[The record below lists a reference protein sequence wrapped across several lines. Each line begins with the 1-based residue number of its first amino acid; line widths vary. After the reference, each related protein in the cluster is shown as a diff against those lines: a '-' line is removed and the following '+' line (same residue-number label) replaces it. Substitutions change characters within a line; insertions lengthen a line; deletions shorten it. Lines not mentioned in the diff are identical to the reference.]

1 MERKQSINN
10 DVDARKAEGG
20 DMSGVGPGLS
30 VDEYQ
35 EYINAKMMTADAV
48 GFDAPE
54 LHPDLFGYQVD
65 IVRWALKR
73 GRAAIFADCGMGKT
87 FMQLEWAR
95 RVCDHSGGR
104 VLILCPLAVAE
115 QTVAEA
121 AQFGIDATVSRD
133 GIVRSRI
140 TITNYENMHR
150 FDLGDFAGLVLDESS
165 IIKSYDGKTRTEI
178 LRQSVEVHYR
188 LACTATPAP
197 NDHIELGNHAQ
208 FCGIMSREEMLATYF
223 IHDTSGGTN
232 AWRLKGHGA
241 SAFWDWVAT
250 WAVSIRKPSDI
261 GHSDDG
267 FVLPPLNVIDHM
279 IKVDHSSAADGMLFR
294 MQALSLSELRAEA
307 RLTRPLRVAETA
319 ALVNGTTDP
328 WIVWCHTNA
337 ESSELVAAID
347 GAVEIKGSD
356 KPDIKAGRMLGFSRG
371 EFRVLVTKPSIAGF
385 GMNWQHCHNVAF
397 VGLTHS
403 YEQFYQAVR
412 RCWRFGQDCPVDVH
426 VMVAETEQSVLRS
439 IQSKQQAADTMAEQM
454 TAAMRDASM
463 ENVRGASAMRDTYQ
477 TGADI
482 GENHALYLGDCVEVY
497 RDHVE
502 TESVGMSVFSPPFA
516 SLFTYSNSARDMG
529 NCENDEDFTRHFGF
543 MVDELMRVTIPGR
556 ICAVHCM
563 NLPTSKARD
572 GFIGIRDFRGSIID
586 LFTSK
591 GWVYHSEVTI
601 WKDPVMAMQ
610 RTKAHGLLYKT
621 LCKDS
626 SKSRQGLPDY
636 LVMFRKPGNADPVSD
651 GDERFSEYVGTEPPT
666 SSQELDP
673 RRYSIDV
680 WQRYASP
687 VWHDINQSR
696 TLNYREGRQDE
707 DERHICPLQLD
718 VIERAIHLWSN
729 PGDLVATPFA
739 GIGSELVS
747 ALNMGRRAVG
757 SELKKSYW
765 DLAKKNIAAAIEPD
779 IQRSLFGD

>member
-1 MERKQSINN
+1 MNE
-10 DVDARKAEGG
+10 
-20 DMSGVGPGLS
+20 
-30 VDEYQ
+30 EYRD
-35 EYINAKMMTADAV
+35 YIASKMVTAAAV
-48 GFDAPE
+48 GFDADE
-54 LHPDLFGYQVD
+54 LHPDLFGYQSD

-87 FMQLEWAR
+87 FMQLEWAH
-95 RVCDHSGGR
+95 RVHEYTGGDII
-104 VLILCPLAVAE
+104 ILCPLAVAE
-115 QTVAEA
+115 QTAAEA
-121 AQFGIDATVSRD
+121 AHFGIDASVSRD
-133 GIVRSRI
+133 GEIRSAI

-150 FDLGDFAGLVLDESS
+150 FDLGDFIGIVLDESS

-178 LRQSVEVHYR
+178 LAKSVQVHYR

-208 FCGIMSREEMLATYF
+208 FCGIMWREEMLATYF

-232 AWRLKGHGA
+232 AWRLKGHA
-241 SAFWDWVAT
+241 QSAFWEWVAT

-267 FVLPPLNVIDHM
+267 FVLPPLDVVDHVIS
-279 IKVDHSSAADGMLFR
+279 VDHSSAADGMLFR
-294 MQALSLSELRAEA
+294 MQALSLSELRKESK
-307 RLTRPLRVAETA
+307 RTMPLRVDETA
-319 ALVNGTTDP
+319 TMVNGAPDVP

-337 ESSELVAAID
+337 ESSALVAAID

-356 KPDIKAGRMLGFSRG
+356 KPDVKARRMLAFSSG
-371 EFRVLVTKPSIAGF
+371 DIRVLVTKPSIAGF
-385 GMNWQHCHNVAF
+385 GMNWQHCSHVAF

-412 RCWRFGQDCPVDVH
+412 RCWRFGQDSAVTVH

-439 IQSKQQAADTMAEQM
+439 IQSKQKAADTMAEAM
-454 TAAMRDASM
+454 TEAMRGASIK
-463 ENVRGASAMRDTYQ
+463 NVRGATAMRDDYT
-477 TGADI
+477 TDHAS
-482 GENHALYLGDCVEVY
+482 GENYDFYNGDCVEMWKE
-497 RDHVE
+497 HVADN
-502 TESVGMSVFSPPFA
+502 SIGMSVFSPPFA

-529 NCENDEDFTRHFGF
+529 NCTSDDDFTRHFGF
-543 MVDELMRVTIPGR
+543 MVDELFRTMIPGR

-572 GFIGIRDFRGSIID
+572 GFIGIRDFRGSIIE

-601 WKDPVMAMQ
+601 WKDPVTAMQ

-621 LCKDS
+621 LCADS

-636 LVMFRKPGNADPVSD
+636 LVMFRKPGNDDPVTA
-651 GDERFSEYVGTEPPT
+651 GGERFNDYVGTEPPT

-673 RRYSIDV
+673 RRFSIDV

-687 VWHDINQSR
+687 VWHDINQGR

-729 PGDLVATPFA
+729 PGDLVATPFG

-747 ALNMGRRAVG
+747 ALNLGRRAVG
-757 SELKKSYW
+757 TELKRSYW
-765 DLAKKNIAAAIEPD
+765 ELGCRNIEDAIKPD
-779 IQRSLFGD
+779 PQQSLFGGE

>member
-1 MERKQSINN
+1 MDESKS
-10 DVDARKAEGG
+10 
-20 DMSGVGPGLS
+20 
-30 VDEYQ
+30 DEYQ
-35 EYINAKMMTADAV
+35 TYISAKMMTADAV
-48 GFDAPE
+48 GFDPTE
-54 LHPDLFGYQVD
+54 LHHDLFGYQSD

-95 RVCDHSGGR
+95 QVHLHTGGD
-104 VLILCPLAVAE
+104 VLVLCPLAVAE

-121 AQFGIDATVSRD
+121 AHFKIDAAVSRD
-133 GIVRSRI
+133 GVI
-140 TITNYENMHR
+140 TAPITVTNYENMHR
-150 FDLGDFAGLVLDESS
+150 FDLDEFAGLVLDESS

-178 LRQSVEVHYR
+178 LNQSINVRYR

-208 FCGIMSREEMLATYF
+208 FCGIMSREEMLATF
-223 IHDTSGGTN
+223 FTHDTSGGTN
-232 AWRLKGHGA
+232 SWRLKGHGA

-261 GHSDDG
+261 GHPDDG
-267 FVLPPLNVIDHM
+267 FVLPPLNVIDHV

-294 MQALSLSELRAEA
+294 MQALSLSELRNEA
-307 RLTRPLRVAETA
+307 RRTRPMRVAETA

-347 GAVEIKGSD
+347 GAVEIRGSD
-356 KPDIKAGRMLGFSRG
+356 KPDVKANRMLGFSRG
-371 EFRVLVTKPSIAGF
+371 EFRVLITKPSIAGF

-412 RCWRFGQDCPVDVH
+412 RCWRFGQKHPVDVH

-439 IQSKQQAADTMAEQM
+439 IQSKQLAADTMAEEM
-454 TAAMRDASM
+454 TAAMRESSM
-463 ENVRGASAMRDTYQ
+463 ENVRGASAMRDDYTTDEY
-477 TGADI
+477 I
-482 GENHALYLGDCVEVY
+482 GENHSLYLGDCVEVF
-497 RDHVE
+497 RDHVADD
-502 TESVGMSVFSPPFA
+502 SVGMSVFSPPFA
-516 SLFTYSNSARDMG
+516 SLFTYSNSPRDMG
-529 NCENDEDFTRHFGF
+529 NCESDDDFMHHFGF
-543 MVDELMRVTIPGR
+543 MVDELFRVIKPGR

-572 GFIGIRDFRGSIID
+572 GFIGIRDFRGSIIQ
-586 LFTSK
+586 LFTSR
-591 GWVYHSEVTI
+591 GWIYHSEVTI
-601 WKDPVMAMQ
+601 WKDPVTSMQ

-626 SKSRQGLPDY
+626 SMSRQGFPDY
-636 LVMFRKPGNADPVSD
+636 LVIFRKPGNADPVTT
-651 GDERFSEYVGTEPPT
+651 GGERFDEYVGTEPPT
-666 SSQELDP
+666 SSQEIDP

-687 VWHDINQSR
+687 VWHDINQGR
-696 TLNYREGRQDE
+696 TLNYQEARQDE

-729 PGDLVATPFA
+729 PGDLIATPFA

-765 DLAKKNIAAAIEPD
+765 DLAKKNIEDALRPD
-779 IQRSLFGD
+779 PQCVLI

>member
-1 MERKQSINN
+1 MNESKSN
-10 DVDARKAEGG
+10 
-20 DMSGVGPGLS
+20 
-30 VDEYQ
+30 EYHA
-35 EYINAKMMTADAV
+35 YIAAKMLTADAV
-48 GFDAPE
+48 GFDAHE
-54 LHPDLFGYQVD
+54 LHHDLFGYQSD

-87 FMQLEWAR
+87 FMQLEWAH
-95 RVCDHSGGR
+95 RVHLHTGGD

-121 AQFGIDATVSRD
+121 DHFGIDAAVSRD
-133 GIVRSRI
+133 GVI
-140 TITNYENMHR
+140 TAPITVTNYENMHR

-178 LRQSVEVHYR
+178 LTQSVNVHYR

-223 IHDTSGGTN
+223 THDTSGGTN

-267 FVLPPLNVIDHM
+267 FVLPPLNVIDHV

-294 MQALSLSELRAEA
+294 MQALSLSELRNEA
-307 RLTRPLRVAETA
+307 RRTRPLRVAETA

-356 KPDIKAGRMLGFSRG
+356 KPEVKASRMLGFSRG
-371 EFRVLVTKPSIAGF
+371 EYRVLVTKPSIAGF

-412 RCWRFGQDCPVDVH
+412 RCWRFGQESPVDVH

-439 IQSKQQAADTMAEQM
+439 IQSKQLAADTMAEEM
-454 TAAMRDASM
+454 TAAMRESSM
-463 ENVRGASAMRDTYQ
+463 ENVRGASAMRDDYT

-482 GENHALYLGDCVEVY
+482 GENHALYLGDCVEVF
-497 RDHVE
+497 RDHVADD
-502 TESVGMSVFSPPFA
+502 SVGMSVFSPPFA
-516 SLFTYSNSARDMG
+516 SLFTYSNSPRDMG
-529 NCENDEDFTRHFGF
+529 NCDSDDDFTHHFGF
-543 MVDELMRVTIPGR
+543 MVDELLRVMKPGR

-572 GFIGIRDFRGSIID
+572 GFIGIRDFRGSIIE

-601 WKDPVMAMQ
+601 WKDPVTAMQ

-636 LVMFRKPGNADPVSD
+636 LVMFRKPGNADPVSA
-651 GDERFSEYVGTEPPT
+651 GGERFDKYVGTEPPT
-666 SSQELDP
+666 SSQEMDP

-757 SELKKSYW
+757 SELKRSYW
-765 DLAKKNIAAAIEPD
+765 DLAKKNIEDALRPD
-779 IQRSLFGD
+779 PQVSLL